1 MAEDESTLTVEVRL
15 RLRPLVQADLAKDFV
30 PLLEQLTVVGS
41 IPSVPMLPLLP
52 SPPSPPPPGLR
63 FPLHAPFTFRYP
75 PIRAPFL
82 LLAPILTVCAMRA
95 LPGCYCC

>member
-52 SPPSPPPPGLR
+52 SPPSPPP
-63 FPLHAPFTFRYP
+63 
-75 PIRAPFL
+75 
-82 LLAPILTVCAMRA
+82 LAPASPWMHPLLSVIHLFVHLFCC
-95 LPGCYCC
+95 LPLF